1 METARRFNYLSDLQI
16 KREYAYERRIYDT
29 SKAMD
34 ERFSKEFDQAAR
46 DKSKEW
52 SYSVSWTNIA
62 REYFF

>member
-46 DKSKEW
+46 INQRVVILGFVDKYCSR
-52 SYSVSWTNIA
+52 V
-62 REYFF
+62 F